1 MIKEK
6 YGLIRSFYFPLLF
19 VLLMW
24 LVKLLEFISGGDFT
38 RFGVFPRKIAGL
50 IGVLFSPFIH
60 GDWMHLFNNS
70 LPVLFLGAVLFY
82 FYKPVAYKVFFLIY
96 FISNIWLWAL
106 GRPAYHI
113 GASGIVYGL
122 ATFIFFSGIFRRHI
136 PLMVLSLLVTFLYGS
151 LVWGIFPI
159 SYRISFEGHL
169 TGAVA
174 GLILA
179 IMYKKEGAQRK
190 KYEWDEEEDNEADD
204 ENAYWRQEP
213 GKQSEIENPKREYDI
228 EYHYKP
234 KD

>member
-1 MIKEK
+1 
-6 YGLIRSFYFPLLF
+6 
-19 VLLMW
+19 MW
-24 LVKLLEFISGGDFT
+24 LVKLLEFISAGDFA

-70 LPVLFLGAVLFY
+70 LPVLFLGAILFY
-82 FYKPVAYKVFFLIY
+82 FYRPVAYKVFFLIY

-106 GRPAYHI
+106 GRPSYHI

-169 TGAVA
+169 TGAAA

-179 IMYKKEGAQRK
+179 IIYKKEGTQRK

-204 ENAYWRQEP
+204 ENAYWRKEP
-213 GKQSEIENPKREYDI
+213 GEQREVENPKREYDI
-228 EYHYKP
+228 KYHYKP